1 MLLLLLL
8 LSQNWNIT
16 AVVAVVVVAVVVVT
30 VVEDVAAF
38 VNLSSLQMRFTQKSI
53 LKNFVENGLK
63 IFFDFLS
70 GSFSAAHR
78 TVSCCQSIN

>member
-1 MLLLLLL
+1 MLLLLGL
-8 LSQNWNIT
+8 LSQNGNIT
-16 AVVAVVVVAVVVVT
+16 AVVAVVVVT